1 MAIRFSNVASL
12 LFAASLAV
20 GCASDTKI
28 GIFNSTPDA
37 AITSHQ
43 DGDVVAVGAA
53 VVLVGAV
60 SDSDGAAQSMTV
72 AWTIDGQDACPD
84 AEP

>member
-1 MAIRFSNVASL
+1 ML
-12 LFAASLAV
+12 LFSGRGAQAQR
-20 GCASDTKI
+20 
-28 GIFNSTPDA
+28 FNPRDHFDSNDCMRVWTPEA

-53 VVLVGAV
+53 VVLMGAV